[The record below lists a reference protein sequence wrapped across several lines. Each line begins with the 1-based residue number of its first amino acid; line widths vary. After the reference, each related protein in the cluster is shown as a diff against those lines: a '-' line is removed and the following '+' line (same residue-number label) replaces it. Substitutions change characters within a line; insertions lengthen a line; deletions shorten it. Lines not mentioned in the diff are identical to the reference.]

1 MKNEIK
7 HLILPE
13 IGCLIVKANRR
24 RGYAKEAARAS
35 GMTLRNVFTAAEG
48 EKTLVY
54 VIRREQWRKRSGK
67 SKNRKGKR
75 IKKWAPSYG
84 MVPTIQRG
92 SSDLAGK

>member
-13 IGCLIVKANRR
+13 IGCHIAKANRR

-48 EKTLVY
+48 EKTLMY

-67 SKNRKGKR
+67 
-75 IKKWAPSYG
+75 
-84 MVPTIQRG
+84 
-92 SSDLAGK
+92 

>member
-13 IGCLIVKANRR
+13 IDCHIAKANRR
-24 RGYAKEAARAS
+24 RGCAKEAARAS
-35 GMTLRNVFTAAEG
+35 GMTLRNVFTDAEG

-67 SKNRKGKR
+67 
-75 IKKWAPSYG
+75 
-84 MVPTIQRG
+84 
-92 SSDLAGK
+92 